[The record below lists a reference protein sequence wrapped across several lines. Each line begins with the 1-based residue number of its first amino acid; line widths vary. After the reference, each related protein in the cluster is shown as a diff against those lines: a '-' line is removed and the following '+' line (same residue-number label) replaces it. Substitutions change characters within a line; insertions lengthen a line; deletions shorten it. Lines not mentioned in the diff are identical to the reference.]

1 MKPFT
6 TLTAIAAPL
15 LRDNVDTDAII
26 PSREMRSV
34 SKKGLADGLFAGW
47 RYVAIG
53 SREPQ
58 RDFVLNRP
66 RYAGARI
73 LVSGANFGCGSSR
86 EHAVW
91 ALAEFGIRAVVAPSF
106 NPIFQANCI
115 ANGVVPVLLDR
126 DVVATIAAALE
137 ESASPHLTVDLDTQA
152 VSLDHARACVS
163 RSTVRCGGLAFR
175 DRSRCARN
183 LAGRTRFDR
192 ADAPAR
198 RSNRRVPRARCR
210 RARVDLYL
218 RRANRPGDHRRSLVM
233 SRSR

>member
-126 DVVATIAAALE
+126 DVVAVIAAALE
-137 ESASPHLTVDLDTQA
+137 DAASPHLTVDLDAQT
-152 VSLDHARACVS
+152 VSLDHARVWH
-163 RSTVRCGGLAFR
+163 FEI
-175 DRSRCARN
+175 DPDAREAL
-183 LAGRTRFDR
+183 LAGRDSIAQTLQL
-192 ADAPAR
+192 ADQIAAF
-198 RSNRRVPRARCR
+198 RARDAVA
-210 RARVDLYL
+210 RAWIYTSVERT
-218 RRANRPGDHRRSLVM
+218 RQAITGDPS
-233 SRSR
+233 S